1 MSHFI
6 GLCFGVCWESNL
18 DYYDESRDVEP
29 YVKYT
34 KQEAIEREKQ
44 IQERNYE
51 YAIKAIEEDS
61 IPQERLIQLNQIIA
75 KGVCISDAVAWEEVK
90 QWGYPIDE
98 DENLLSSYNPDSKWD
113 WYSVGGRW
121 DGFLVLK
128 ERDEEGGIIET
139 NEALV
144 GEVDWEYM
152 LEHKYPPF
160 CYVDEDGEWFEKGE
174 MGWWGVAFDE
184 KPEDSWKT
192 QFSEYLKEV
201 NSDCL
206 VTVVDFHI

>member
-6 GLCFGVCWESNL
+6 GLCFGYDWENQL
-18 DYYDESRDVEP
+18 DYYYEGRDVEP
-29 YVKYT
+29 YIKYT

-44 IQERNYE
+44 IQKSNYE
-51 YAIKAIEEDS
+51 YAIKAIKEDFI
-61 IPQERLIQLNQIIA
+61 IPETLTYLNKIIA
-75 KGVCISDAVAWEEVK
+75 KGMYISDAEAWEEAK
-90 QWGYPIDE
+90 RLGYLIDQ

-113 WYSVGGRW
+113 WYSIGGRW

-128 ERDEEGGIIET
+128 ERDEEGDIIET

-144 GEVDWEYM
+144 NEVDWDYM
-152 LEHKYPPF
+152 LEHKFLPF
-160 CYVDEDGEWFEKGE
+160 CYINEDGEWFEKGE
-174 MGWWGVAFDE
+174 MGWWGITFNE
-184 KPEDSWKT
+184 QPEDAWKT
-192 QFSEYLKEV
+192 LFTNYLKEV

>member
-1 MSHFI
+1 MSHFV
-6 GLCFGVCWESNL
+6 GLCFGISWEDQL
-18 DYYDESRDVEP
+18 DYYYEGRNVEP

-34 KQEAIEREKQ
+34 KQEAIAREKQ

-61 IPQERLIQLNQIIA
+61 IPQERLTQLNQIIA
-75 KGVCISDAVAWEEVK
+75 KGMCISDAVAWEGVK
-90 QWGYPIDE
+90 QWGYPLDE

-121 DGFLVLK
+121 AGFLVLK

-152 LEHKYPPF
+152 LEHKFPPF

-174 MGWWGVAFDE
+174 MGWWGVTFDE

-201 NSDCL
+201 DSDCL

>member
-61 IPQERLIQLNQIIA
+61 ITPERLTQLNQIIA
-75 KGVCISDAVAWEEVK
+75 KGMCISDAEAWEGAK

-128 ERDEEGGIIET
+128 ERDEEGDIIET

-152 LEHKYPPF
+152 LEHKFPPF
-160 CYVDEDGEWFEKGE
+160 CYVDEDGEWVEKGE
-174 MGWWGVAFDE
+174 MGWWGVTFDE
-184 KPEDSWKT
+184 KPEDTWLN
-192 QFSEYLKEV
+192 QFKDYLSEV
-201 NSDCL
+201 DSDCL
-206 VTVVDFHI
+206 VTVIDFHI

>member
-1 MSHFI
+1 MSHFV
-6 GLCFGVCWESNL
+6 GLCFGTCWEDHL

-34 KQEAIEREKQ
+34 KQEAIIREKQ

-61 IPQERLIQLNQIIA
+61 IPQERLTQLNQIIA
-75 KGVCISDAVAWEEVK
+75 KGMCISDAVAWEGVK
-90 QWGYPIDE
+90 QWGYPLDE

-113 WYSVGGRW
+113 WYSIGGRW

-152 LEHKYPPF
+152 LEHKFPPF

-174 MGWWGVAFDE
+174 MGWWE
-184 KPEDSWKT
+184 SHSMKS
-192 QFSEYLKEV
+192 LKIAGKL
-201 NSDCL
+201 NFLS
-206 VTVVDFHI
+206 I